1 MTVLFRT
8 GTVREKLVAILTATK
23 QHAVNLGS
31 FVTIYKSIMYIL
43 GLLHHSSRHGKVST
57 KTAIE
62 GIEEGVGKEGG
73 VVGVAGGICGSAGI
87 GGGCGCSRCDS
98 GSEPGYHSLLA
109 GLIGGYLIFGR
120 SDDSNAAVNQQIVL
134 YVFARV
140 AMALANLA
148 VQHPR
153 LAPSEGNLLNGKST
167 GDSGSSSSSSSSS
180 GGGGG
185 GGISKLGWPAFA
197 SLSWGLVM
205 YLFRWHPEAIQPS
218 LRSSM
223 TYL

>member
-8 GTVREKLVAILTATK
+8 GTVREKLVAVLTATK

-31 FVTIYKSIMYIL
+31 FVTIYKSVMYIL
-43 GLLHHSSRHGKVST
+43 GLLHRHTQFCRLRHSRHEQVPA
-57 KTAIE
+57 TATIE
-62 GIEEGVGKEGG
+62 GIEGVEEG
-73 VVGVAGGICGSAGI
+73 VVGGVISGICGSAGI
-87 GGGCGCSRCDS
+87 DS
-98 GSEPGYHSLLA
+98 GCDCNRCGGVEPGYHSLLA

-153 LAPSEGNLLNGKST
+153 LAA
-167 GDSGSSSSSSSSS
+167 S
-180 GGGGG
+180 GGNGEGTGGG

>member
-1 MTVLFRT
+1 MTTLFRT
-8 GTVREKLVAILTATK
+8 GTVKEKLVAVLTATK

-43 GLLHHSSRHGKVST
+43 GLLHHHAQLSRLRHSRHGQVPT
-57 KTAIE
+57 KSAI
-62 GIEEGVGKEGG
+62 GGVEGVAEEGG
-73 VVGVAGGICGSAGI
+73 VVVGGSGGVGGICGSAGI
-87 GGGCGCSRCDS
+87 GSDCGCCT
-98 GSEPGYHSLLA
+98 GVEPGYHSLLA

-153 LAPSEGNLLNGKST
+153 LAASGGNLLNGESA
-167 GDSGSSSSSSSSS
+167 

-185 GGISKLGWPAFA
+185 GGISKLGWPVFA
-197 SLSWGLVM
+197 SVSWGLVM